1 MRDMPEVGK
10 SPVFAALFSFFV
22 WGLGQIYAS
31 VSNLKIGVGIVLFLG
46 WISYLIASLIY
57 ISNVFIII
65 SILIV
70 LGIIFAFDA
79 YRDAKEYNIRIKM
92 EELKRRRVGDVCPE
106 CGAELIG
113 NPRFC
118 PNCGKKLVW

>member
-1 MRDMPEVGK
+1 MPEVRK

-31 VSNLKIGVGIVLFLG
+31 VSNLKIGTGIALLLLWMG
-46 WISYLIASLIY
+46 YLILSFIY
-57 ISNVFIII
+57 ISNIFIIVAV
-65 SILIV
+65 LIV
-70 LGIIFAFDA
+70 LGIIYAFDA

-92 EELKRRRVGDVCPE
+92 EELKRRRVGNVCPE
-106 CGAELIG
+106 CGAKLIG